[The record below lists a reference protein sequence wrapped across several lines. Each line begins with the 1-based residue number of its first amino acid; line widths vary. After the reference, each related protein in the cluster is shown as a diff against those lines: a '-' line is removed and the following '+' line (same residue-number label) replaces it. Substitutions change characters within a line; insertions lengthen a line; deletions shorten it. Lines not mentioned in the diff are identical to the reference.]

1 MLRRTVR
8 AMRLP
13 LLVHVG
19 CVTLALA
26 LPAAP
31 VRAQFGPAGPPAVGV
46 VEARRQPVMEFSEFI
61 GRVEAIS
68 RVDIRARVTGFLEER
83 RFREG
88 TEVPEGSLL
97 FRLERAPFE
106 AQLEQTRASLAS
118 AEAQLANA
126 RVTLA
131 RARELRATGAGTQVA
146 LDNALAQERV
156 AAAAL
161 LGAEAQV
168 RVAEINLAYTEISA
182 PIAGAIG
189 RSTFAPG
196 NVVSPTGEA
205 LATIISQDP
214 MRVAF
219 TVPSRTAGELTRR
232 FAERG
237 GMPAMVVRIRFSDGV
252 TYDQA
257 GRIDFID
264 PTVNRDTDSILMR
277 ASIPNP
283 VRPGTTPGELGA
295 RWLLDGLFV
304 TVLLEGAEP
313 IQAITIPRAAVAQDQ
328 QGFFVFVVDGEN
340 RAVRRNIRMGRSTP
354 ETAVVEDGLQ
364 DGDRV
369 VVEGVQR
376 VRPGQPVNP
385 GPAGVPPRPTGVT
398 GRPG

>member
-1 MLRRTVR
+1 
-8 AMRLP
+8 MRSP
-13 LLVHVG
+13 LLVHCVF
-19 CVTLALA
+19 VTLALMLSA
-26 LPAAP
+26 TPA
-31 VRAQFGPAGPPAVGV
+31 RAQFGPAGPPAVGV

-61 GRVEAIS
+61 GRVESIS

-88 TEVPEGSLL
+88 TEVPEGALL

-106 AQLEQTRASLAS
+106 AQLEQARASLAS

-146 LDNALAQERV
+146 LDNAQAQERV

-168 RVAEINLAYTEISA
+168 RVAEINLAYTDISA

-189 RSTFAPG
+189 RSTFTPG

-219 TVPSRTAGELTRR
+219 TVSSRTAGELTRR

-264 PTVNRDTDSILMR
+264 PTVNGGAD
-277 ASIPNP
+277 
-283 VRPGTTPGELGA
+283 PGHHHSA
-295 RWLLDGLFV
+295 RGGG
-304 TVLLEGAEP
+304 T
-313 IQAITIPRAAVAQDQ
+313 
-328 QGFFVFVVDGEN
+328 
-340 RAVRRNIRMGRSTP
+340 
-354 ETAVVEDGLQ
+354 
-364 DGDRV
+364 
-369 VVEGVQR
+369 
-376 VRPGQPVNP
+376 
-385 GPAGVPPRPTGVT
+385 GPAGLLRLRGGRREPRDPPQHPHGPQHAGDGRRRGRAAGRRPRGGRGRAARAPRPAGQPRPRRRAAAAH
-398 GRPG
+398 GRDRAPGLGACSPLSSSAGRASRSSSPS